1 MGTSSDGSDAVAAT
15 EGVNPDLTST
25 VSAEDLDEDHLARD
39 PLEDGM
45 DPPEDWSAS
54 DRTGTTAREQREGES
69 LDEKLD
75 QEIPDENP

>member
-1 MGTSSDGSDAVAAT
+1 MSTADDSTEAATAT

-25 VSAEDLDEDHLARD
+25 VGAEDLDEDHLDRD

-45 DPPEDWSAS
+45 DPPEDWSGS
-54 DRTGTTAREQREGES
+54 DRTGTTAREQREGET